1 MKTMKFYFPFLVLLF
16 ISSFFISCSDDD
28 TDPIDPITPVAT
40 THFDIWMTTDSYGG
54 GGHVARVVQ
63 SVESIENED
72 EISFK
77 GEGVDVTAKLFM
89 ENIIKGQYY
98 YQVPQEK
105 DRFGKYKITA
115 KGIEVIAEIPFEKNT
130 LKDRRFAHAWIN
142 DKVLALMAANGDASK
157 VIWIKVDT
165 ERMVILSEGELNL
178 PALAEGGKFS
188 TSGIAAYRKEDNKI
202 IYTYCNNND
211 KTHFYAAFVNADDM
225 SVETV
230 ITEDRAEQMGA
241 TAYGEMAMSKS
252 FFDSNGN
259 YYLVCASRL
268 KGSDNEYSTQ
278 QYGSILRINRG
289 SKDFDKSYLGFQGK
303 DYSRG
308 KIITIDNL
316 SSDKVLLYIQDPTH
330 TGAPGWGANYNC
342 YYAVLDLKTDN
353 LTELDLP
360 YSEGTISQRTIVL
373 KDKVYIGVNP
383 EKEKQAIYIYDI
395 KTGNLKKGLTIQD
408 GFYFQRLV
416 MIEN

>member
-1 MKTMKFYFPFLVLLF
+1 MKFYFSLLLLF
-16 ISSFFISCSDDD
+16 SVSSFFTACSDDK
-28 TDPIDPITPVAT
+28 TDHIDPVDPEET

-54 GGHVARVVQ
+54 GGNVARIVQ
-63 SVESIENED
+63 SVKSLESTE

-77 GEGVDVTAKLFM
+77 EEGVDVTAKLFM

-105 DRFGKYKITA
+105 DRFGKYIITA
-115 KGIEVIAEIPFEKNT
+115 KGIEVIAEIPFGKNI
-130 LKDRRFAHAWIN
+130 LKDRRFAHTWIN

-165 ERMVILSEGELNL
+165 EKMIIMDEGELQL
-178 PALAEGGKFS
+178 PALAKGGKFS
-188 TSGIAAYRKEDNKI
+188 TSGLAAYRKEDNKI

-211 KTHFYAAFVNADDM
+211 KTHFYAAFVNANDM

-230 ITEDRAEQMGA
+230 IKEDRAEQMGA

-252 FFDSNGN
+252 FFDANGN
-259 YYLVCASRL
+259 YYLVCASQL
-268 KGSDNEYSTQ
+268 EGATSSTQ
-278 QYGSILRINRG
+278 QYGSILRINKG
-289 SKDFDKSYLGFQGK
+289 AKDFDKSYIGFQGK
-303 DYSRG
+303 NYSRG
-308 KIITIDNL
+308 KIVTIDNL
-316 SSDKVLLYIQDPTH
+316 SSDKVLLYIQDPAH
-330 TGAPGWGANYNC
+330 TGAPAWGAKYNC

-353 LTELDLP
+353 LTELKLP
-360 YSEGTISQRTIVL
+360 YSEGTISKRTIVL

-383 EKEKQAIYIYDI
+383 EKGKQAIYTYDI
-395 KTGNLKKGLTIQD
+395 KTGSLKEGLTIQD